1 MKLGC
6 DHKFRAPLDTL
17 EELKAWYCN
26 PAPQELVLNTASVLT
41 SFVKGKRTLESLHEV
56 STQHTIKKKR
66 EVKENYYRSIFP
78 LSCIVGRRIF
88 FFIFVMFSPHVT
100 LNVNGSRIRRTLWN
114 IPA

>member
-56 STQHTIKKKR
+56 STQHTIKKKER
-66 EVKENYYRSIFP
+66 LKKIITVVYFP
-78 LSCIVGRRIF
+78 
-88 FFIFVMFSPHVT
+88 
-100 LNVNGSRIRRTLWN
+100 
-114 IPA
+114 